1 MLVHQIAK
9 ALKSQEWSTVFIEFV
24 LVVIG
29 VLVALEVDRYN
40 ERQKEREQEVQF
52 LSTLQRDLGRDI
64 DDVKLMINGFQ
75 TIESYGFSAIETL
88 NQQSCAQGECWRKL
102 VELFHAGQWLDV
114 SRNDSTYE
122 EIKRAGLPK
131 NSALKTQLDQYYFL
145 AAQQKVL
152 TQELP
157 AYREWV
163 RSIIPPAM
171 QRHIWANCFSVVS
184 GRFETYS
191 TECSSP
197 TTDEAAR
204 VVVEEL
210 QATPAVKRALTF
222 WLSNLSLTTITL
234 PQTAVDAEQAIA
246 ALQAEID
253 R

>member
-1 MLVHQIAK
+1 VLINRIAI

-24 LVVIG
+24 LVVVG

-40 ERQKEREQEVQF
+40 ERQKEREQELQF
-52 LSTLQRDLGRDI
+52 LHTLQRDLGRDI
-64 DDVKLMINGFQ
+64 DDVKLMINGYQ
-75 TIESYGFSAIETL
+75 TIESFGFNAIETL
-88 NQQSCAQGECWRKL
+88 NQQGCEQSTCWRKL

-122 EIKRAGLPK
+122 EMKRAGLPR

-157 AYREWV
+157 AFREWV

-171 QRHIWANCFSVVS
+171 QRHIWANCFTVS

-191 TECSSP
+191 TECSTP

-204 VVVEEL
+204 VVVQEL

-222 WLSNLSLTTITL
+222 WLSNVSLTTITL

-246 ALQAEID
+246 AVQAEID